1 MDRSRARVLVVD
13 DMSALRH
20 AVRRVLRE
28 GGFSAIDEAED
39 GEAALVLLR
48 SASYDL
54 VITDLRMPNLDGV
67 GLVRALRRLP
77 EGGQTPVLALSGS
90 GLDDAL
96 EAGATA
102 ALAKP
107 FLSADLLDNVL
118 ELLATVLAGEEPL
131 RVAGPAHA

>member
-1 MDRSRARVLVVD
+1 
-13 DMSALRH
+13 
-20 AVRRVLRE
+20 VLRE